1 MSRKLERFTGGNRH
15 AFDDEMPSDKV
26 WEKIA
31 AGLPAEKKAKFKLT
45 NFYRRSIAA
54 AVLII
59 AGLGIFFFSVNK
71 NDNPVVDVA
80 AKADTSKDIKNIA
93 PEYASEV
100 NAIAKLVA
108 LKQDELKSLAPEQPQ
123 LYIKFTRDIN
133 QLDSSYKFLK
143 NQLSATPNR
152 EMLIEA
158 MIQNL
163 QLQVEILNQQLN
175 IINNIKKS
183 KKESHEK
190 FDKTI

>member
-15 AFDDEMPSDKV
+15 AFDDEIPSDKV

-31 AGLPAEKKAKFKLT
+31 AGLPAERKANLKLPS
-45 NFYRRSIAA
+45 FYKWSIAA
-54 AVLII
+54 AVLITAGI
-59 AGLGIFFFSVNK
+59 AIFLFSVNK
-71 NDNPVVDVA
+71 KSTPVIDVVT
-80 AKADTSKDIKNIA
+80 KTDTSKDIINIA
-93 PEYASEV
+93 PEYAPEV

-123 LYIKFTRDIN
+123 LYIKFARDIN

-143 NQLSATPNR
+143 KQLSATPNR